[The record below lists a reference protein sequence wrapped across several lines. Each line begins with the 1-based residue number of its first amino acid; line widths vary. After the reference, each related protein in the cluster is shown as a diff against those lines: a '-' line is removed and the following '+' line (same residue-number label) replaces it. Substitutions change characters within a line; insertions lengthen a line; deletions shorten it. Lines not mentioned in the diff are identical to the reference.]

1 MSVTN
6 AKILLADDDS
16 DILEMLSYNLEQD
29 GFMVKTVTNG
39 RSAVDEAY
47 KFKPDVIVL
56 DVMMPEKDGV
66 EVCQELRASDIFKN
80 TIIVFVSARSEDF
93 TQLSAFESGA
103 DEYLVK
109 PIRPKVFVSRINA
122 LLKRRVREIDGGSK
136 RVEIGPFI
144 VDKERFTASYN
155 GDKVGLVRKEFE
167 LLFLFVRNPD
177 RVFTRDE
184 LINSV
189 WDNDTVVGPRT
200 VDVHMS
206 KLREKFSSKH
216 FVTVKGI
223 GYKFEVEPD

>member
-1 MSVTN
+1 MSVTS
-6 AKILLADDDS
+6 AKILLADDDP
-16 DILEMLSYNLEQD
+16 DILEMLSYNLEQE
-29 GFMVKTVTNG
+29 GFLVKTVGNG
-39 RSAVDEAY
+39 KAAVDEAF
-47 KFKPDVIVL
+47 KFKPDAIIL

-66 EVCQELRASDIFKN
+66 EVCQELRSSELFKN

-122 LLKRRVREIDGGSK
+122 LLKRRVRETEGSNK
-136 RVEIGPFI
+136 RVEIGGFV
-144 VDKERFTASYN
+144 VDKERFSATYQ
-155 GDKVGLVRKEFE
+155 GTKVDLVRKEFE
-167 LLFLFVRNPD
+167 LLFLFARSPG

-184 LINSV
+184 LINSI

-206 KLREKFSSKH
+206 KLREKFSAQY

-223 GYKFEVEPD
+223 GYKFQVEPD

>member
-1 MSVTN
+1 MSITK

-29 GFMVKTVTNG
+29 GFDVKTVGNG

-47 KFKPDVIVL
+47 KMNPDVIVL

-66 EVCQELRASDIFKN
+66 EVCQELRSSELFKN

-93 TQLSAFESGA
+93 TQLSAFDSGA

-136 RVEIGPFI
+136 RVEIGPFA
-144 VDKERFTASYN
+144 VDKERFTATFN
-155 GDKVGLVRKEFE
+155 REKVALVRKEFE

-177 RVFTRDE
+177 RLFTRDE
-184 LINSV
+184 LINAV
-189 WDNDTVVGPRT
+189 WDNDTIVGPRT

-206 KLREKFSSKH
+206 KLREKFSAKH